1 MTNKLDF
8 GNPNFLN
15 NKQVKEIE
23 EKFGT
28 PVYVYS
34 ENELEKAADEFL
46 AFPNAF
52 GCNTRFAMKANSN
65 INILKI
71 FNNKWI
77 LIDASSEYEVF
88 RAVNAGYKY
97 EDISISAQ
105 ELPQSLSILIKNW
118 LFFNATSIHQ
128 IEEIWKM
135 VEKLNISDYKIW
147 VRINPGTG
155 DGAFKA
161 ISTGWTT
168 SGFWIWHEKI
178 NEIKQ
183 VASKY
188 NLIISKIHIH
198 IGSENTPESWV
209 NSANI
214 WLDFVEIFKNATCL
228 DLWGGFKKAIMPY
241 EKSADLQ
248 SIWKAVA
255 EKFEDFYKKTWRKI
269 SLEVEPWKS
278 LVINSC
284 SIIAKVVDIVDTW
297 KDGYEFIRINS
308 GMTDMPRVPMYWVQE
323 PIYIISKDT
332 PLPASHF
339 TGEMNNNEEK
349 KDYIMIGHC
358 CESWDLLTCKLYEQE
373 TLEPRTLNKANIWD
387 LVVVDWVWAYNSSM
401 SMKNYNSFPES
412 GELLLR
418 KNWEI
423 VEIRKREKV
432 EEIWRNEI
440 EVV

>member
-1 MTNKLDF
+1 MKKIKFIKMTNNMDY
-8 GNPNFLN
+8 GNPNFIT
-15 NKQVKEIE
+15 QEIGERIEKE
-23 EKFGT
+23 FST

-34 ENELEKAADEFL
+34 ESELEKAADDFL

-52 GCNTRFAMKANSN
+52 GCDTRYAMKANPN

-71 FNNKWI
+71 FNKRGI
-77 LIDASSEYEVF
+77 LIDASSEYEVY

-105 ELPQSLSILIKNW
+105 EFPVNAEELIKKG

-128 IEEIWKM
+128 IEEIGKIIK
-135 VEKLNISDYKIW
+135 KLSTEGFSPLNNYKIG

-161 ISTGWTT
+161 ISTGGTT
-168 SGFWIWHEKI
+168 SGFGIWHEKI
-178 NEIKQ
+178 PEIKEI
-183 VASKY
+183 AKRY
-188 NLIISKIHIH
+188 NLEILKIHIH

-214 WLDFVEIFKNATCL
+214 GLDFVDIFTNVDTI
-228 DLWGGFKKAIMPY
+228 DLGGGFKKAIMPY

-248 SIWKAVA
+248 SIGKAVS
-255 EKFEDFYKKTWRKI
+255 EKFEYFYKNTGRKI
-269 SLEVEPWKS
+269 KLEVEPGKS

-284 SIIAKVVDIVDTW
+284 SILTKVVDIVDTG
-297 KDGYEFIRINS
+297 KEGYEFLRINS
-308 GMTDMPRVPMYWVQE
+308 GMTDMLRVPMYGIQE
-323 PIYIISKDT
+323 PIYI
-332 PLPASHF
+332 
-339 TGEMNNNEEK
+339 MNSETEK

-358 CESWDLLTCKLYEQE
+358 CESGDLLTCKLYEQE
-373 TLEPRTLNKANIWD
+373 TLENRKFNKANIGD
-387 LVVVDWVWAYNSSM
+387 LVVVDGVGAYNSSM

-418 KNWEI
+418 KDGSI
-423 VEIRKREKV
+423 VEIRKREKM